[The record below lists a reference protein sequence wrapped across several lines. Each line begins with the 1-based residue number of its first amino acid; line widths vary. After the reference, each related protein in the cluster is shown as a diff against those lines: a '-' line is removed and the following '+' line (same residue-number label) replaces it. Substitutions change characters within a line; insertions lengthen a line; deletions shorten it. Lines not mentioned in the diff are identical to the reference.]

1 MKGGRTMNNDFW
13 YPNKEQM
20 EFMQRT
26 SSEMM
31 KQKHKRE
38 RKEWVKM
45 NAFSIIIGIAT
56 IIGAISA
63 VITLL
68 LQCGILP

>member
-1 MKGGRTMNNDFW
+1 MNNDFW

-31 KQKHKRE
+31 KQKRKRE
-38 RKEWVKM
+38 RKKWVKK

>member
-1 MKGGRTMNNDFW
+1 MKDLWF
-13 YPNKEQM
+13 PDKEYM

-31 KQKHKRE
+31 KEKRKRE
-38 RKEWVKM
+38 RKEWIKK
-45 NAFSIIIGIAT
+45 NAFSFIIGIAT
-56 IIGAISA
+56 IIGSVAA